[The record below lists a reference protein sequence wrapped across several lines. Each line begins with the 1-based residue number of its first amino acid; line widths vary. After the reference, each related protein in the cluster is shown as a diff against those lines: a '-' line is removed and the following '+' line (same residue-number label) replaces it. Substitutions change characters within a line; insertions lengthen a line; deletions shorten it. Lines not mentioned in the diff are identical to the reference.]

1 MTVRSGPGR
10 LGQPGDVLGRD
21 QTERKRNCRIKRASP
36 ASPAGDQP
44 SVERPPK
51 HVWARVVG
59 SGNEVGERG
68 PHHFQGLRQPSRRP
82 SPVTM
87 TSAAP
92 GGRAVLRPV
101 GPWAWA
107 VPASFRFHY
116 GSRLFHVF
124 VVFFSFTPPDIWVGR
139 PLSPVTTQRLAH
151 SR

>member
-68 PHHFQGLRQPSRRP
+68 PDHFQGLRPALAT
-82 SPVTM
+82 PV
-87 TSAAP
+87 ACDDD
-92 GGRAVLRPV
+92 V
-101 GPWAWA
+101 GPLAWA

-124 VVFFSFTPPDIWVGR
+124 VVFFSSPHQTSGLVAPSPP
-139 PLSPVTTQRLAH
+139 
-151 SR
+151 